1 MIRFLQTPG
10 PIKKIVLGGLLL
22 VICAAMV
29 ITLVPGGIS
38 DSFGFGGPGRGVL
51 AQVAGQDI
59 TTQEVERQAR
69 QMLEQQIPRGSA
81 QASGLLPYFA
91 SQAAQ
96 SLINNRVILSEAHNI
111 GLRVSDAELRDELQ
125 HGRYAAAFFPGGN
138 FVGQEE
144 YQARLQQADL
154 TVPQFEENVK
164 DEILFDKLRDLI
176 TGSTT
181 VSDAEVRQEFER
193 QDTKVKFEYA
203 VLQKDDVLKSIHPTS
218 AELKAYYQHNLQKYT
233 NSIPEKRRVRY
244 VVINTAALQAQMQ
257 VTPQD
262 LREYYDE
269 HRDEYRVPDQ
279 INVRQILIKTPLPG
293 PDGKVDP
300 KGMEAAR
307 KKAEDVLKQLK
318 AGASFAEMAKK
329 YSEDPSSQDGGSLG
343 WMEPSR
349 FPSPEVQKSALSL
362 GKGGTSDVINAGYAF
377 VILHIDDK
385 RQAHVKTLADVKD
398 QIEPLI
404 KQQKAVQSA
413 DAQATAFLSQAR
425 GNGLSKAAAA
435 KGLQVITTDFVTRT
449 DSLPGI
455 GNSSQ
460 FMDALFTEPEKS
472 PPDEVRLAQGTA
484 IFELLAIKPPA
495 TPTFEEI
502 RSRVETDFKS
512 ERADALLSQRTQELS
527 DRAKAEHDLKKAAR
541 QAGATM
547 KTSDFVLPDA
557 QVPEIGSMSGPASV
571 AFTMKPGDI
580 SGPIVTSSDGAVLSV
595 LERQAPTEQEFAA
608 KKDLIRD
615 SLLRTKQ
622 AELFTLFVANVRAQ
636 MEKSGK
642 IKINQNELRTLTREP
657 GGEEGE

>member
-1 MIRFLQTPG
+1 
-10 PIKKIVLGGLLL
+10 
-22 VICAAMV
+22 
-29 ITLVPGGIS
+29 
-38 DSFGFGGPGRGVL
+38 
-51 AQVAGQDI
+51 
-59 TTQEVERQAR
+59 
-69 QMLEQQIPRGSA
+69 
-81 QASGLLPYFA
+81 
-91 SQAAQ
+91 
-96 SLINNRVILSEAHNI
+96 
-111 GLRVSDAELRDELQ
+111 
-125 HGRYAAAFFPGGN
+125 
-138 FVGQEE
+138 
-144 YQARLQQADL
+144 
-154 TVPQFEENVK
+154 
-164 DEILFDKLRDLI
+164 
-176 TGSTT
+176 
-181 VSDAEVRQEFER
+181 
-193 QDTKVKFEYA
+193 
-203 VLQKDDVLKSIHPTS
+203 
-218 AELKAYYQHNLQKYT
+218 
-233 NSIPEKRRVRY
+233 
-244 VVINTAALQAQMQ
+244 
-257 VTPQD
+257 
-262 LREYYDE
+262 
-269 HRDEYRVPDQ
+269 
-279 INVRQILIKTPLPG
+279 
-293 PDGKVDP
+293 
-300 KGMEAAR
+300 
-307 KKAEDVLKQLK
+307 
-318 AGASFAEMAKK
+318 MAKK

-404 KQQKAVQSA
+404 KQQKAVQAA